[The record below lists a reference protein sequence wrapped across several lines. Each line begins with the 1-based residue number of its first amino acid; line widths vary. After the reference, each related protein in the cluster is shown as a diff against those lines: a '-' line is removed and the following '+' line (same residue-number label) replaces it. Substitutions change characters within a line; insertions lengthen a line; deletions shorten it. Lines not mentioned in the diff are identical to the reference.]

1 MTDMA
6 HDHNHKTKDWN
17 RAFALG
23 VALNFSFV
31 VTEAVFGFMAGSLA
45 LLADAGHN
53 LGDVIGLL
61 LAWGATYLS
70 QQQATQRHTYG
81 WRSSSI
87 LAALF
92 NAVIL
97 LVAVGGITWEA
108 VRRLFETPDVAG
120 MTVVWVASVGVI
132 INTGTA
138 LLFMS
143 GHKNDLN
150 IRGAFLHMAADAGV
164 SGGVVVA
171 GLCILGTGWQWIDPA
186 ISLLIAAVILFSTW
200 GLLRGSANLAL
211 NAVPAGIDPAQVENY
226 LRSLPGVKGVHDL
239 HIWGLS
245 TTEAALTAHLVK
257 PDPRD
262 DDELIAL
269 ATRELH
275 ERFGIEHPTL
285 QWERHDNLPFCEVA
299 CEKNNT

>member
-1 MTDMA
+1 
-6 HDHNHKTKDWN
+6 
-17 RAFALG
+17 
-23 VALNFSFV
+23 
-31 VTEAVFGFMAGSLA
+31 
-45 LLADAGHN
+45 
-53 LGDVIGLL
+53 
-61 LAWGATYLS
+61 
-70 QQQATQRHTYG
+70 
-81 WRSSSI
+81 
-87 LAALF
+87 
-92 NAVIL
+92 
-97 LVAVGGITWEA
+97 
-108 VRRLFETPDVAG
+108 
-120 MTVVWVASVGVI
+120 
-132 INTGTA
+132 
-138 LLFMS
+138 
-143 GHKNDLN
+143 
-150 IRGAFLHMAADAGV
+150 
-164 SGGVVVA
+164 VA